1 MFFSPLEQFLLLQD
15 KYSFI
20 MSIILGIPLS
30 FDENLFRFSSS
41 FQRVFDFILYEIIT
55 VEFYHFNVYFTLINL
70 QYYKLSLFLII
81 LLTV

>member
-1 MFFSPLEQFLLLQD
+1 MLFSPLEQFLLLQD
-15 KYSFI
+15 QYSFI

-30 FDENLFRFSSS
+30 FDDNLFWFVSS
-41 FQRVFDFILYEIIT
+41 FQRVFDFILYEIT
-55 VEFYHFNVYFTLINL
+55 VVEFNHFNVYFTLVNL